1 MKVRMA
7 VMEDVPEITGLCFQL
22 GYPAVAEQVSANL
35 KALLGDEEH
44 GIFVAQQLDGRV
56 VGWVHGYVY
65 KLLYNEPSTQV
76 AGLVVDE
83 GSRGCG
89 VGKALMKAVE
99 AWSREKGCV
108 VIGLRSNIKRKEAH
122 IFYKNLGFEI
132 LKESYT
138 FSKKLRDDFKH
149 GNERKL

>member
-1 MKVRMA
+1 MKVRKA

-22 GYPAVAEQVSANL
+22 GYSATPEQVSANL
-35 KALLGDEEH
+35 KLLLGDEDH
-44 GIFVAQQLDGRV
+44 GIFVAESSDGNV

-83 GSRGCG
+83 DNRGRG
-89 VGKALMKAVE
+89 VGKALMTAVE
-99 AWSREKGCV
+99 DWSRERGCV
-108 VIGLRSNIKRKEAH
+108 VIGLRSNIIRKEAH
-122 IFYKNLGFEI
+122 VFYKNLGFEI

-138 FSKKLRDDFKH
+138 FSKKL
-149 GNERKL
+149 

>member
-1 MKVRMA
+1 MKVRKA

-22 GYPAVAEQVSANL
+22 GYSATPEQVSANL

-44 GIFVAQQLDGRV
+44 GIFVVQQPDGRV
-56 VGWVHGYVY
+56 IGWVHGYVY

-83 GSRGCG
+83 GSRGRG
-89 VGKALMKAVE
+89 AGKALMKAVE
-99 AWSREKGCV
+99 DWSRERGCV
-108 VIGLRSNIKRKEAH
+108 VIGLRSNIIRKEAH
-122 IFYKNLGFEI
+122 IFYKNLGYEI

-138 FSKKLRDDFKH
+138 FSKKL
-149 GNERKL
+149 